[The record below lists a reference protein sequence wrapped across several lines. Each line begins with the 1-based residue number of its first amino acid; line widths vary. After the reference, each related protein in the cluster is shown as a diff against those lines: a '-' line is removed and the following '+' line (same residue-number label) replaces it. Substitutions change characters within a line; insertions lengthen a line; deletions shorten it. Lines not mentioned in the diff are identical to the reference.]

1 MEITE
6 KIKSLRKQ
14 INDHNYQY
22 YVLDN
27 PIISD
32 SEYDKLLN
40 ELESIEKEYPEFIV
54 PESPTQRIGATPIE
68 SFGTITHR
76 ITMMSLANAM
86 NENELKAFD
95 DRLKKRLNKSDDIEY
110 VVEPKLDGLAVEL
123 VYENGKFING
133 STRGD
138 GNTGE
143 DITTNLKTIKGIPLV
158 LRDETTTLPN
168 LLEIRGEVFIR
179 KEDFKLL
186 NDNRIKSGKQ
196 LFANARNAAAG
207 SLRQLD
213 PKITAKRSLSI
224 YCYQA
229 GVVDGIDFTTHVEFL
244 DHLKQWGLP
253 VNPKVTKVK
262 GIKKA
267 IQIHKN
273 LESERNEFPYEI
285 DGSVIKVN
293 SISLR
298 NELGA
303 RSRSPRWAIAGKF
316 KSQQVT
322 TVINDIFASVGRTGA
337 ITPVAKLEPVEVGG
351 VTVTN
356 ATLHNQ
362 DEIDRKDIRIGDTV
376 LIERSGDVIPK
387 VIKVIQEKRPKNTKG
402 YHLPNHCPACN
413 GGLLRP
419 ENEVVF
425 RCFNYSCP
433 AKIKGKLKH
442 FVSKHALDVDGL
454 GQKLIDQLVNEGII
468 KNVDDLFRIQKKQ
481 LADLERM
488 GEKSADNIIGSIN
501 KSKLTTFSRF
511 IYALGIRHVGEHISK
526 LLERT
531 YERDFDS
538 FLTASYED
546 LESIEEIGPIVAQSI
561 IDFWNDPSNKQVI
574 DNCFE
579 LVVVFDQKNNIISQT
594 LMGKIF
600 VFTGTLE
607 KFNRKKAKEI
617 VESHGGRTSNTISKK
632 TDYLVAG
639 PGSGSKKDKAKT
651 LGIDIINENEF
662 EKLISKA

>member
-40 ELESIEKEYPEFIV
+40 ELELIEKEYPKFIV

-76 ITMMSLANAM
+76 ITMMSLANAI
-86 NENELKAFD
+86 NEDELKAFD
-95 DRLKKRLNKSDDIEY
+95 DRLKKRLNKSDEIEY
-110 VVEPKLDGLAVEL
+110 VIEPKLDGLAVEL

-133 STRGD
+133 SPRGD
-138 GNTGE
+138 GNTGQ
-143 DITTNLKTIKGIPLV
+143 DITTNIKTIKGIPLV
-158 LRDETTTLPN
+158 LRDETTALPN

-298 NELGA
+298 NELAA

-356 ATLHNQ
+356 ATLHNK

-454 GQKLIDQLVNEGII
+454 GEKLIDQLVNEGII

-561 IDFWNDPSNKQVI
+561 IDFWNDPSNKQII

-579 LVVVFDQKNNIISQT
+579 LGVVFEQKNNIISQT

-617 VESHGGRTSNTISKK
+617 VESHGGRTSSAISKK

>member
-253 VNPKVTKVK
+253 VNPKATKVK

-454 GQKLIDQLVNEGII
+454 GEKLIDQLVNEGII

-511 IYALGIRHVGEHISK
+511 IYALWIRHVGEHISK

-561 IDFWNDPSNKQVI
+561 IDFWNDPSNKQII

-579 LVVVFDQKNNIISQT
+579 LGVVFEQKNNIISQN

-617 VESHGGRTSNTISKK
+617 VESHGGRTSSTISKK

>member
-40 ELESIEKEYPEFIV
+40 ELELIEKEYPKFIV

-86 NENELKAFD
+86 NEDELKAFD
-95 DRLKKRLNKSDDIEY
+95 DRLKKRLNKSDEIEY
-110 VVEPKLDGLAVEL
+110 VIEPKLDGLAVEL

-561 IDFWNDPSNKQVI
+561 IDFWNDPSNKQII

-579 LVVVFDQKNNIISQT
+579 LGVVFEQKNNIISQT

-617 VESHGGRTSNTISKK
+617 VESHGGRTSSTISKK

>member
-40 ELESIEKEYPEFIV
+40 ELELIEKEYPKFII

-86 NENELKAFD
+86 NEDELNAFD
-95 DRLKKRLNKSDDIEY
+95 DRLKKRLNKSDEIEY
-110 VVEPKLDGLAVEL
+110 VIEPKLDGLAVEL

-158 LRDETTTLPN
+158 LRDETTALPN

-298 NELGA
+298 NELGE

-442 FVSKHALDVDGL
+442 FVSKHALDIDGL
-454 GQKLIDQLVNEGII
+454 GEKLIDQLVNEGII

-579 LVVVFDQKNNIISQT
+579 LGVVFKQKNNIISQT
-594 LMGKIF
+594 FMGKIF

-617 VESHGGRTSNTISKK
+617 VESHGGRTSSAISKK

>member
-40 ELESIEKEYPEFIV
+40 ELELIEKEYPKFIV

-86 NENELKAFD
+86 NEDELKAFD
-95 DRLKKRLNKSDDIEY
+95 DRLKKRLNKSDEIEY
-110 VVEPKLDGLAVEL
+110 VIEPKLDGLAVEL

-298 NELGA
+298 NELGE

-322 TVINDIFASVGRTGA
+322 TVISDIFASVGRTGA

-454 GQKLIDQLVNEGII
+454 GEKLIDQLVNEGII

-579 LVVVFDQKNNIISQT
+579 LGVVFEQKNNIISQT

-600 VFTGTLE
+600 VFTGTME

-617 VESHGGRTSNTISKK
+617 VESHGGRTSSTISKK